1 MKYDEHLCA
10 EIESTLPLYV
20 GGDLES
26 KALGEV
32 RQHLLG
38 CPRCAERALAARSA
52 RRELVSALRLEGHPG
67 PDLWAGVRA
76 AVRDE
81 GLFTPPTL
89 AATRAFNAVRAA
101 APAGRGAAQAARDA
115 AQAGHDAARGWR
127 SWQLVAAASVAAAV
141 LGLWIGSGLTGDP
154 TSPDRT
160 SEPTLLAGSG
170 LEATP
175 HGTAPALIVPV
186 ADDGDGVHGLR
197 RLRQGERQMR
207 EDAILIYDGGPVLG
221 APTQPDRTMV
231 PVGLQRV
238 GEPR

>member
-1 MKYDEHLCA
+1 MKHDEHLCA

-20 GGDLES
+20 GGDLEQ
-26 KALGEV
+26 KALSEV

-81 GLFTPPTL
+81 GLFAPPTI
-89 AATRAFNAVRAA
+89 A
-101 APAGRGAAQAARDA
+101 AARDQRVALHTAQPA
-115 AQAGHDAARGWR
+115 ALRARAASRGWR
-127 SWQLVAAASVAAAV
+127 SWQIVAAASVAAAV
-141 LGLWIGSGLTGDP
+141 LGLWIGSGLAGDP
-154 TSPDRT
+154 TAPRSA
-160 SEPTLLAGSG
+160 EPSLLAGG
-170 LEATP
+170 GRATTP
-175 HGTAPALIVPV
+175 HLTALPHGPAPELIVPV
-186 ADDGDGVHGLR
+186 VAEEGDGVHGLR

-207 EDAILIYDGGPVLG
+207 EDAILIYDGGPNLG
-221 APTQPDRTMV
+221 AATRTDRTMV

-238 GEPR
+238 GGPR

>member
-20 GGDLES
+20 GGDLEP

-52 RRELVSALRLEGHPG
+52 RRELVSALRLDGHPG

-81 GLFTPPTL
+81 GLFAPTTSTAPL
-89 AATRAFNAVRAA
+89 VARELQASAPERRAA
-101 APAGRGAAQAARDA
+101 ARV
-115 AQAGHDAARGWR
+115 WR
-127 SWQLVAAASVAAAV
+127 AWHLVAAASIAAAV
-141 LGLWIGSGLTGDP
+141 LGLWIGLGLAADP
-154 TSPDRT
+154 TVPNHPSQ
-160 SEPTLLAGSG
+160 PTFLAVNGP
-170 LEATP
+170 AVKP
-175 HGTAPALIVPV
+175 HVAPASIIVPV
-186 ADDGDGVHGLR
+186 SDESEGEGDGVHSLR

-207 EDAILIYDGGPVLG
+207 EDAILIQDDGPYPGIPL
-221 APTQPDRTMV
+221 QSDRTMV

-238 GEPR
+238 GGPR

>member
-1 MKYDEHLCA
+1 MKHDEHLCA

-20 GGDLES
+20 GGDLEP

-81 GLFTPPTL
+81 GLFAPP
-89 AATRAFNAVRAA
+89 APAA
-101 APAGRGAAQAARDA
+101 AREPRVPAHAVPVERDRPA
-115 AQAGHDAARGWR
+115 AARGWR

-141 LGLWIGSGLTGDP
+141 LGLGIGTGLAGDP
-154 TSPDRT
+154 ASPDRT
-160 SEPTLLAGSG
+160 AEPALPAERGPA
-170 LEATP
+170 ATP
-175 HGTAPALIVPV
+175 QVPAPVFTVPVV

-207 EDAILIYDGGPVLG
+207 EDAIQIHDGGPFLG
-221 APTQPDRTMV
+221 VPMQSDRTMV

-238 GEPR
+238 GGPR

>member
-20 GGDLES
+20 GGDLEP

-52 RRELVSALRLEGHPG
+52 RRELVSALRLDGHPG

-81 GLFTPPTL
+81 GLFAPTTSTAPIVAREL
-89 AATRAFNAVRAA
+89 QPSAPQRRAA
-101 APAGRGAAQAARDA
+101 ARV
-115 AQAGHDAARGWR
+115 WR
-127 SWQLVAAASVAAAV
+127 AWPLVAAASVAAAV
-141 LGLWIGSGLTGDP
+141 LGLWIGLGLAADP
-154 TSPDRT
+154 TVPNRPT
-160 SEPTLLAGSG
+160 EPAFLAVNGP
-170 LEATP
+170 APKP
-175 HGTAPALIVPV
+175 HVPAASILVPV
-186 ADDGDGVHGLR
+186 SDDAQGEGDGVHGLR

-207 EDAILIYDGGPVLG
+207 EDAILIQDDGPYPGIPL
-221 APTQPDRTMV
+221 QSDRTMV

-238 GEPR
+238 GGPR